1 MTFNFLLVLFND
13 RRGKVVFHVVHKV
26 FLNGLVQWFLITE
39 YGTDI
44 VAFVANNFRSATFW
58 QPAASIVTTA
68 FLFQFNPEDRE
79 SQ

>member
-44 VAFVANNFRSATFW
+44 VAFVANNFRSATFL
-58 QPAASIVTTA
+58 AACSINRDDCV
-68 FLFQFNPEDRE
+68 FI
-79 SQ
+79 SI